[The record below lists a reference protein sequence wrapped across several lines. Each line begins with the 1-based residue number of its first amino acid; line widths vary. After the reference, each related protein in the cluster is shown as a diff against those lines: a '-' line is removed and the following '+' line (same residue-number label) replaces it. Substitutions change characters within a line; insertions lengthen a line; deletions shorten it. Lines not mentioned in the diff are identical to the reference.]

1 MTDYAKYV
9 TGLNFLFFSHH
20 LSYLNGWGQFLI
32 SIHSSVILLLYPGS
46 VCTGLLCTIQSC
58 LLEALLTVWRL
69 FVWDQKGCERHCCN
83 CFKLKRNILT
93 SCDCVD
99 SCFFLSCLNWRG
111 IDWVCFD
118 AAFFSYSLWSCLVFY
133 WKNLHREQRDFW
145 ESWFLVTH
153 GTPVDWKK
161 KLKIPKP
168 WVDIKHD
175 TNRK

>member
-9 TGLNFLFFSHH
+9 TRLNFLFFSHH

-32 SIHSSVILLLYPGS
+32 SIHSSVILLLYSGS
-46 VCTGLLCTIQSC
+46 VCAGLLCTIQSC
-58 LLEALLTVWRL
+58 LLEALLTVWRI

-111 IDWVCFD
+111 IDWVCFG
-118 AAFFSYSLWSCLVFY
+118 AASFLTLCGHVWCFTEKTCIGNKEICENLDFLWLTALL
-133 WKNLHREQRDFW
+133 WIE
-145 ESWFLVTH
+145 
-153 GTPVDWKK
+153 KK
-161 KLKIPKP
+161 KKNPQALSGYKTWPK
-168 WVDIKHD
+168 
-175 TNRK
+175 